1 MTNKTKPKIKTMK
14 MSEPTWKKLTQMKL
28 DKGKQT
34 LEDVIKEY
42 IESEGY

>member
-1 MTNKTKPKIKTMK
+1 MSNNKKEKIKTIRL
-14 MSEPTWKKLTQMKL
+14 SESSWKALTQMKL
-28 DKGKQT
+28 DKNKDT